1 MTDLLVIANGRFQ
14 RGRNGRR
21 WDRVE
26 VRLRELFG
34 NGVEIRFSSGKGD
47 ATRYAREALVA
58 GVGWLAA
65 AGGDGTIN
73 EVVNGYFEK
82 DRNIQPKSPLSFLP
96 CGSGNDW
103 VRTLG
108 LPIDLLKAVEALA
121 HASPHLVDVGHVRYQ
136 GLDGTVE
143 ERIFLNIA
151 EAGVGG
157 RMTAGKGVAGWLPS
171 GRLGYH
177 LGSLA
182 TALMHRPQCLQLVID
197 GTTGLATGPI
207 LSLIVA
213 GGRYFGGGMHCA
225 PMARPDD
232 GLLETITLGD
242 FGWAEILLKIGSF
255 FSGSYL
261 DDSKVTH
268 RSVHSLEA
276 IGGSMVYL
284 ELDGEL
290 AGTLP
295 ATFTVLRHSLQLRY

>member
-14 RGRNGRR
+14 RGWTGRR
-21 WDRVE
+21 WDRVA

-34 NGVEIRFSSGKGD
+34 DGVEISFTCRRGD
-47 ATRYAREALVA
+47 ATQYARQALVA

-65 AGGDGTIN
+65 AGGDGTIH

-108 LPIDLLKAVEALA
+108 LPVDLFQAVEALA
-121 HASPHLVDVGHVRYQ
+121 HASPHLVDVGHARFQ
-136 GLDGTVE
+136 GLQGTVE
-143 ERIFLNIA
+143 ERVFLNVA

-157 RMTAGKGVAGWLPS
+157 RMTAGKGVAGWLPA
-171 GRLGYH
+171 GRLGYR
-177 LGSLA
+177 LCSLA
-182 TALMHRPQCLQLVID
+182 TALSHRPQCLQLIID

-232 GLLETITLGD
+232 GLLETITLGN
-242 FGWAEILLKIGSF
+242 FGWAEILLKIGGF

-261 DDSKVTH
+261 DDPKVSH
-268 RSVHSLEA
+268 RSVRSLEA
-276 IGGSMVYL
+276 ISGEEVYL

-295 ATFTVLRHSLQLRY
+295 ATFTVLRHSLRLRY